1 MTKHIKKYDTL
12 IEEIF
17 DEIADMKKYAKE
29 AIKYKNDDMS
39 LSDTYYELAKQEHN
53 HARLLIDH
61 AAKVASTDETLSL
74 MWEHERSR
82 IIDCLAKAKNT
93 LDMVRD

>member
-1 MTKHIKKYDTL
+1 MKHMKKYDTL

-17 DEIADMKKYAKE
+17 EEIADMKKYAKE
-29 AIKYKNDDMS
+29 AMKYKTEDMS

-61 AAKVASTDETLSL
+61 AAKVAGTDETLSV

-82 IIDCLAKAKNT
+82 IIDYMAKAKNI